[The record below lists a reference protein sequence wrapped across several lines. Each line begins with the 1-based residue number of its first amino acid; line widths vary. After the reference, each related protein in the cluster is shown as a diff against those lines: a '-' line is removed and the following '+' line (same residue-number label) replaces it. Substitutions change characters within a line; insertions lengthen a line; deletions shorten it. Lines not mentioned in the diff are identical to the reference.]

1 MLEALSGILR
11 EKSNLKAVID
21 VGGIE
26 FNLTIPLS
34 TFDKLPEINEKCR
47 LFVELVIGEKSVKL
61 YGFATKQEKNLFN
74 ELRKISKIGPQTA
87 ISILSNISVDEFYAA
102 IQKQDKDL
110 LTKIPGIG
118 KKTALNIIVELSNK
132 IPTAEAEFP
141 SLVSDV
147 VETLVSLGF
156 SKQISEKTVREIY
169 SKNSS
174 IDIEELLK
182 ESLKAIGKHGR

>member
-132 IPTAEAEFP
+132 IPTAETEFP